1 MYGLLAIE
9 WAQTGLITY
18 VAFDVFVYNFGD
30 TESLTKIYYG
40 WLLVDVMCAIVSVT
54 VQLFFVWRIYVLA
67 RSPFVAGVIT
77 LVCHL
82 LCLCVPPMILITALE
97 LVAFT
102 TPRICR
108 HYIGLTGEMF
118 EVSDCPSY
126 VLTNACSSRTR
137 KVLLHTSLPPARK
150 LLPSM

>member
-77 LVCHL
+77 LVCHSTVPLCPAYDTDHCSRAGSFHYSKDL
-82 LCLCVPPMILITALE
+82 LALHW
-97 LVAFT
+97 A
-102 TPRICR
+102 
-108 HYIGLTGEMF
+108 YW
-118 EVSDCPSY
+118 
-126 VLTNACSSRTR
+126 
-137 KVLLHTSLPPARK
+137 
-150 LLPSM
+150 